1 MITIHKSDLEG
12 GTNQIDEIEPGSWVM
27 LTDPTPRELARI
39 QAATGIPAEDM
50 KSYLDVEEISRVETE
65 EDRTTIIVDIPSFS
79 AVEGRRSYYTVPL
92 TIIMTADHI
101 ITLCVEAGPLERM
114 LAAERSELVTYK
126 KTRMVLQLLYRSTV
140 VYLRYLT
147 DINALRAALD
157 DDFSVRPRRENLVEL
172 FELDKSLIYLKTSI
186 RSNEIVL
193 ERLLKSRHIK
203 KYDEDSELLEDL
215 IIENN
220 QAMEMTVIYSEILD
234 STLRKM
240 RQVMDHDL
248 SATMKLLAAITVV
261 IAVPTVYSG
270 LFGMNV
276 FEDSIPFANTPHGFW
291 WAALVALLFTLVA
304 LYVARKKD
312 WL

>member
-1 MITIHKSDLEG
+1 M
-12 GTNQIDEIEPGSWVM
+12 
-27 LTDPTPRELARI
+27 
-39 QAATGIPAEDM
+39 
-50 KSYLDVEEISRVETE
+50 
-65 EDRTTIIVDIPSFS
+65 TT
-79 AVEGRRSYYTVPL
+79 
-92 TIIMTADHI
+92 
-101 ITLCVEAGPLERM
+101 
-114 LAAERSELVTYK
+114 
-126 KTRMVLQLLYRSTV
+126 
-140 VYLRYLT
+140 
-147 DINALRAALD
+147 
-157 DDFSVRPRRENLVEL
+157 
-172 FELDKSLIYLKTSI
+172 LIYVKTST